1 MRPGRRAAGLCAVVA
16 ACGLVAGACASSS
29 HAASP
34 AVQTAAAAPSTA
46 APVTTAPEPD
56 ACVTGVWMTTSYT
69 LRVPGAMFSG
79 EAGVIVT
86 ITANQLSLDFSRMP
100 DASSRGAGTGT
111 FNGQESAGFFP
122 HFTGQTTGTFT
133 LTPQSSDVTFSAT
146 SGGYTEQPV
155 KVDAFPPGGA
165 SGTWACQDPG
175 TATLTVSGPSGATTF
190 DLKRTS

>member
-46 APVTTAPEPD
+46 APVTTAPAPD
-56 ACVTGVWMTTSYT
+56 
-69 LRVPGAMFSG
+69 
-79 EAGVIVT
+79 
-86 ITANQLSLDFSRMP
+86 
-100 DASSRGAGTGT
+100 GTGT